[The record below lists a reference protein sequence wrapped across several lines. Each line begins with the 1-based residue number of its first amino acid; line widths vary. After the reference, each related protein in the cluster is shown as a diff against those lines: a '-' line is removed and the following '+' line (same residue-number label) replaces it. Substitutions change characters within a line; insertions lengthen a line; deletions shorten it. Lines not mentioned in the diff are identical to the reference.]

1 MKAESYDMYVL
12 RIKIKHERSSLIVTQ
27 TGADTGFWV
36 EQDAKVFMARE
47 ARENILGAPPQIGK
61 YV

>member
-36 EQDAKVFMARE
+36 GQDAKVFMARE
-47 ARENILGAPPQIGK
+47 ARENILG
-61 YV
+61 V

>member
-27 TGADTGFWV
+27 TVADTGFWV
-36 EQDAKVFMARE
+36 KQDAKVFMARE
-47 ARENILGAPPQIGK
+47 APHPKLANTFSANEDN
-61 YV
+61 